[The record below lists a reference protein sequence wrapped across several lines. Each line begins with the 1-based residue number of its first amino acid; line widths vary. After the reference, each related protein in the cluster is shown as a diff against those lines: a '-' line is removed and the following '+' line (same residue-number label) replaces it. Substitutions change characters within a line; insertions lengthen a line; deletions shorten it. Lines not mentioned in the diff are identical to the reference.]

1 MNFAHA
7 PTQSWFSPII
17 VNCSRISLIVIICN
31 VADSFDCVSIVLSPS
46 EKIAL
51 RLAAIFKK
59 TAYMLGY
66 D

>member
-1 MNFAHA
+1 MNFIRVL
-7 PTQSWFSPII
+7 TQSWFGPIL
-17 VNCSRISLIVIICN
+17 VNCGRISLIVIIGN